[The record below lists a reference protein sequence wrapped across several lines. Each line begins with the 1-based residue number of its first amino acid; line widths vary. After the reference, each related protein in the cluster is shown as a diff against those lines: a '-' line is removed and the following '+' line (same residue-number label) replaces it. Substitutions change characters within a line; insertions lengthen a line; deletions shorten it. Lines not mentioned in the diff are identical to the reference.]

1 MSNELRAAIY
11 ALAAAV
17 LGVLA
22 VQGYVNQEMQDA
34 ILQTVLA
41 GVNLMA
47 SVITWK
53 QRGAA
58 SK

>member
-22 VQGYVNQEMQDA
+22 VQGYVDQEMQDA

-41 GVNLMA
+41 AVNLMA
-47 SVITWK
+47 SFLTWK
-53 QRGAA
+53 QR
-58 SK
+58 KPVE

>member
-22 VQGYVNQEMQDA
+22 VQGYVDEEMRDA
-34 ILQTVLA
+34 VLQTVLA
-41 GVNLMA
+41 AVNLMA

-53 QRGAA
+53 QRKPAE
-58 SK
+58 

>member
-1 MSNELRAAIY
+1 MSNELRAAVY

-22 VQGYVNQEMQDA
+22 VQGYVNEELTDA
-34 ILQTVLA
+34 ILQTVTA
-41 GVNLMA
+41 VTSLMA

-53 QRGAA
+53 QRKPAE
-58 SK
+58 